1 MTVEITR
8 GNGMTIEEVLA
19 DLKRQ
24 KLFVSNL
31 YEGVDGIWRCFL
43 RARANDLHFYAA
55 GTGQTMTGA
64 IQNAL
69 KKEPPKDRIDRMLE

>member
-1 MTVEITR
+1 MPVEDQ
-8 GNGMTIEEVLA
+8 LA

-31 YEGVDGIWRCFL
+31 YEGVDGIWRCFI

-55 GTGQTMTGA
+55 GTGKTVGDA
-64 IQNAL
+64 IASAL
-69 KKEPPKDRIDRMLE
+69 DRGKKDRNARMLE